1 MNQTSDIPLPDAA
14 RGDIDALA
22 RRMTG
27 AMGPAMR
34 VLTYLG
40 GGIENRLERL
50 PDRVKDAI
58 ESGAGAMLEQAYHA
72 ARVIGGQSVVPKTG
86 AWAHKV
92 AAIGSGAAGGIGGLS
107 TALLEM
113 PATVALIFGAMQKI
127 AAENGFD
134 PVSEDTRLTCLEI
147 FGAGGPGARDDGVN
161 STFLGTRI
169 GLNGSTLSA
178 VISRIAP
185 RFAATISQK
194 FAAQVVPVL
203 GAAAGAGVNYAFM
216 DYYQEM
222 ARVRFGLKRLAQAH
236 GEDAVM
242 AAFRR
247 AVSRRGDRL
256 S

>member
-1 MNQTSDIPLPDAA
+1 MDQTTELPLTDTVCC
-14 RGDIDALA
+14 DIDLLA
-22 RRMTG
+22 RRMNK
-27 AMGPAMR
+27 AMGPAMK

-58 ESGAGAMLEQAYHA
+58 ETGAGAMLKQAYHT
-72 ARVIGGQSVVPKTG
+72 ARAVGGLSAVPRTG
-86 AWAHKV
+86 HWAHKV
-92 AAIGSGAAGGIGGLS
+92 AAIGSGAAGGVGGLS
-107 TALLEM
+107 TAVLEM

-147 FGAGGPGARDDGVN
+147 FGAGGPGPRDDGVN

-169 GLNGSTLSA
+169 GLNGSTLNA

-185 RFAATISQK
+185 RFAAAVSQK
-194 FAAQVVPVL
+194 LAAQIVPVL
-203 GAAAGAGVNYAFM
+203 GAVAGAGVNYAFM

-222 ARVRFGLKRLAQAH
+222 ARIRFGLKRLALLH
-236 GEDAVM
+236 GEDEVL
-242 AAFRR
+242 AAFRMALAR
-247 AVSRRGDRL
+247 SGKA
-256 S
+256 

>member
-86 AWAHKV
+86 AWAHMV

-127 AAENGFD
+127 ASENGFD

-147 FGAGGPGARDDGVN
+147 FGAGGPGTRDDGVN

-185 RFAATISQK
+185 RFAAIISQK